1 MKTFHGQLGIGIQS
15 NGKQG
20 DATIK
25 VTGKG
30 LKPATLT
37 VNSKL

>member
-1 MKTFHGQLGIGIQS
+1 MKAFHGQLVIGIQS

-20 DATIK
+20 DAIVK

-30 LKPATLT
+30 LKPATVT
-37 VNSKL
+37 INCK